1 MSLQTFSKI
10 GNNVKVKKIYLLLIA
25 AIVWII
31 AGLNVSYIGILSYL
45 NNLKIINF
53 LGSFCVFIIFW
64 FFIFNKLVKK
74 HTIRI
79 MNFTDKQFIFNFFDI
94 KSFLI
99 MFFMIFFG
107 VTIRLLNL
115 APEVFIAIFYTGLG
129 GALTLAGIMF
139 LINFIKYSLKKTS
152 E

>member
-1 MSLQTFSKI
+1 
-10 GNNVKVKKIYLLLIA
+10 
-25 AIVWII
+25 
-31 AGLNVSYIGILSYL
+31 
-45 NNLKIINF
+45 
-53 LGSFCVFIIFW
+53 
-64 FFIFNKLVKK
+64 
-74 HTIRI
+74 
-79 MNFTDKQFIFNFFDI
+79 MNFTEKQFIFNFFDI